1 MNGLELAKAYYD
13 EYGAE
18 MLAAFPEL
26 ARKIAVGLA
35 GSGSECLGYDDE
47 LSEDH
52 DFEPGFCVFAF
63 IDEEGDGTDR
73 TLSRKEAFQLERAYA
88 KLPKEFRGFK
98 RSPMSPVGGNRRGV
112 VEIADFLQKT
122 TGSTNGSLS
131 AVSWLRTPENS
142 LLEAVNGAIWKDEG
156 NILVPIRE
164 KLAYLPEDVR
174 RKKLA
179 GALLL
184 MAQSGQYNYARC
196 VRRGETGA
204 AQLACFTFAENAIHV
219 CHLLARRYMPYYKWA
234 FRSLRGLDGASV
246 ASGPNAASAPA
257 GFYAE
262 IANDLEGLLTTPN
275 DTGTA
280 ESKYFVIED
289 VAAKV
294 IDRLIDEELTKAN
307 CGDLEKHA
315 YSVND
320 AVQDAELRNMHILSG
335 V

>member
-1 MNGLELAKAYYD
+1 MNGLELAKAYYE

-18 MLAAFPEL
+18 MLAAFPQL

-88 KLPKEFRGFK
+88 KLPKEFMGLR
-98 RSPMSPVGGNRRGV
+98 RAVIQPVGGARHGV
-112 VEIADFLQKT
+112 IRMENFFLEKT
-122 TGSTNGSLS
+122 GTPDGLLS
-131 AVSWLRTPENS
+131 ADQWFTVPEQS
-142 LLEAVNGAIWKDEG
+142 LLEAAGGEIFEDHRGEMTR
-156 NILVPIRE
+156 IRAR
-164 KLAYLPEDVR
+164 LTYYPEAVR
-174 RKKLA
+174 LKKLA
-179 GALLL
+179 GHLLL

-196 VRRGETGA
+196 LAHGEEAA
-204 AQLACFTFAENAIHV
+204 AQLSVFAFVKSAASAV
-219 CHLLARRYMPYYKWA
+219 FLLNRRYQPYYKWL
-234 FRSLRGLDGASV
+234 FRSLRGLPLLSESAELMEYLITTDNGPDSREEKAAVMEGIAS
-246 ASGPNAASAPA
+246 
-257 GFYAE
+257 
-262 IANDLEGLLTTPN
+262 D
-275 DTGTA
+275 
-280 ESKYFVIED
+280 
-289 VAAKV
+289 V
-294 IDRLIDEELTKAN
+294 IDLLMEEGITDAV

-320 AVQDAELRNMHILSG
+320 RIADPEIRNRHILAG